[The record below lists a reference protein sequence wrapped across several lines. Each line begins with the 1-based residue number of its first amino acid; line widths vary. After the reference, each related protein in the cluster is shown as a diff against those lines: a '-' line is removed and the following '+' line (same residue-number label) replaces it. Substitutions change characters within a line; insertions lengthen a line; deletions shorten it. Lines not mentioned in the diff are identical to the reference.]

1 MVFFDLKTTC
11 GICNNETGLNRYKVK
26 KSNVWICAK
35 CLKKAGGF
43 TNVNVSKN
51 TIEEIKQFIDD
62 NENKANLKQE
72 LIIDKPLQIA
82 EGMYKYCLDNK
93 FGSGFNENWGIK
105 HFRVLEN
112 NLMNDEEVKMAFI
125 GLHNYKSGTKHDGYF
140 AYAVTNKR
148 IILGQKQTIAGEK
161 FNTVSLNNINDIT
174 FKSGLMFGIVTIDTI
189 KETFNVA
196 LSKNFAKAVNTRINE
211 VIEEVKGISVNKV
224 RVSNN
229 TSSVADEIL
238 KFKELLDM
246 GAITQ
251 DEFDAK
257 KKQLLNI

>member
-1 MVFFDLKTTC
+1 MVFFDLKTT
-11 GICNNETGLNRYKVK
+11 
-26 KSNVWICAK
+26 W
-35 CLKKAGGF
+35 
-43 TNVNVSKN
+43 
-51 TIEEIKQFIDD
+51 
-62 NENKANLKQE
+62 
-72 LIIDKPLQIA
+72 
-82 EGMYKYCLDNK
+82 
-93 FGSGFNENWGIK
+93 
-105 HFRVLEN
+105 
-112 NLMNDEEVKMAFI
+112 
-125 GLHNYKSGTKHDGYF
+125 
-140 AYAVTNKR
+140 R

>member
-1 MVFFDLKTTC
+1 M
-11 GICNNETGLNRYKVK
+11 
-26 KSNVWICAK
+26 
-35 CLKKAGGF
+35 
-43 TNVNVSKN
+43 
-51 TIEEIKQFIDD
+51 
-62 NENKANLKQE
+62 
-72 LIIDKPLQIA
+72 
-82 EGMYKYCLDNK
+82 
-93 FGSGFNENWGIK
+93 
-105 HFRVLEN
+105 
-112 NLMNDEEVKMAFI
+112 
-125 GLHNYKSGTKHDGYF
+125 
-140 AYAVTNKR
+140 
-148 IILGQKQTIAGEK
+148 GQKQTIAGEK